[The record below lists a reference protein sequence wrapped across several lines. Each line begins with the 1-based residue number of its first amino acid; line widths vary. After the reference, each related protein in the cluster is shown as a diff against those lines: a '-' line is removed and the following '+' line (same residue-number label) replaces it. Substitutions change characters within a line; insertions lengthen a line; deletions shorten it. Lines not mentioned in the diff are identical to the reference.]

1 MCYTKT
7 MEKTKIALLITSGVI
22 ATAFLTATLLFTF
35 NRPEKTQD
43 QEEITVDAPKKTQK
57 ESRTYTLTFTGD
69 ISLADNW
76 HIAPKYDERG
86 GISGILGDTML
97 ETMKNSDFLAV
108 NSEFTVSNRGEPLKG
123 KMYTFRAK
131 PERLNIY
138 HEMGVDLA
146 DLANN
151 HVYDYGKDAFLDM
164 LDAFEEYQVPHIGAG
179 KNLEEAKKPYFAT
192 IGDFKFAFVACTRA
206 EKNVMTPEATDTDPG
221 TFWCYDPTAMV
232 ELIKSLKDQVDFV
245 IPIVHFGRENSHDLE
260 KAQMDSAR
268 AYIDAGAA
276 AVVGHH
282 AHNLQGVEIY
292 QDKPIIYNLGNF
304 LFNNL
309 DTDTAVFQIRMN
321 QDGQMEYYILPAF
334 QTNYRTVLLEDSA
347 QKQQII
353 DDINSWSINAH
364 LDKNG
369 RILR

>member
-1 MCYTKT
+1 MNKKSFSVLVISIFTIILVIT
-7 MEKTKIALLITSGVI
+7 AALLFIFKPQNLAQDLTQNSENIPSPTEQTSE
-22 ATAFLTATLLFTF
+22 
-35 NRPEKTQD
+35 EKL
-43 QEEITVDAPKKTQK
+43 P
-57 ESRTYTLTFTGD
+57 RTYTLTFTGD

-86 GISGILGDTML
+86 GIFGILGDSML
-97 ETMKNSDFLAV
+97 ETMRNSDFLAV
-108 NSEFTVSNRGEPLKG
+108 NSEFTVSNRGTPLKG

-151 HVYDYGKDAFLDM
+151 HVYDYGKDAFNDM
-164 LDAFEEYQVPHIGAG
+164 LDAFDGYQIPHVGAG
-179 KNLEEAKKPYFAT
+179 KNIEEAKKPYFAT

-206 EKNVMTPEATDTDPG
+206 EKNIMTPEATDQTPG
-221 TFWCYDPTAMV
+221 TFWCYDPTGMIN
-232 ELIKSLKDQVDFV
+232 LISSLKDQVDFV

-260 KAQMDSAR
+260 KAQTDSAR
-268 AYIDAGAA
+268 AYIDAGAS

-292 QDKPIIYNLGNF
+292 KNKPIVYNLGNF

-309 DTDTAVFQIRMN
+309 ETDTALFQIKMD
-321 QDGQMEYYILPAF
+321 QDGNMQYYILPAL
-334 QTNYRTVLLEDSA
+334 QKDYKTSLLEPGA
-347 QKQQII
+347 KKQQII
-353 DDINSWSINAH
+353 NDINSWSINAH
-364 LDKNG
+364 LDETGK
-369 RILR
+369 ITE

>member
-1 MCYTKT
+1 MK
-7 MEKTKIALLITSGVI
+7 KTKIILLITSGVALI
-22 ATAFLTATLLFTF
+22 AAFTF
-35 NRPEKTQD
+35 ALLLVLNRPTETTAN
-43 QEEITVDAPKKTQK
+43 QEGTPVNLPEEPEPK
-57 ESRTYTLTFTGD
+57 EPRTYTISFTGD

-86 GISGILGDTML
+86 GITGILGDTML
-97 ETMKNSDFLAV
+97 ETMRNSDFLVV

-131 PERLNIY
+131 PERLAIY

-164 LDAFEEYQVPHIGAG
+164 LDAFDEYQVPHIGAG
-179 KNLEEAKKPYFAT
+179 KNLEEAKKPYFVT
-192 IGDFKFAFVACTRA
+192 IGDFKFAFVAATRA
-206 EKNVMTPEATDTDPG
+206 EKNVMTPEATETNPG
-221 TFWCYDPTAMV
+221 TFWCYDPTEMI

-245 IPIVHFGRENSHDLE
+245 IPVIHFGRENSHDLE
-260 KAQMDSAR
+260 KAQVDSAR

-276 AVVGHH
+276 MVVGHH

-292 QDKPIIYNLGNF
+292 NGKPIIYNLGNF

-309 DTDTAVFQIRMN
+309 DTDTALFQVKMD
-321 QDGQMEYYILPAF
+321 QDGNMEYYILPAL
-334 QTNYRTVLLEDSA
+334 QTNYQTILLDDGA
-347 QKQQII
+347 KKQQII

-364 LDKNG
+364 LDETGKITPNA
-369 RILR
+369 